1 MFIPLAEIKKCQNGH
16 IPRECCPILFCGS
29 FGSDPT
35 LFIMD
40 CTNTIYAYDLKL
52 KELYQLM
59 VWRECFPVN
68 SMICDRNNNLYLL
81 TSINIHRISRAER
94 GSPGEESGDSRPTSK
109 AEDPMKWL
117 HQRVVS
123 RLSMERP
130 WPSYFLNDTHGNI
143 YVLQEQQTLRCIF
156 GASSVT
162 FEPTTLMTLPSNI
175 IKRFYRA
182 VGGRKCVTYPGLE
195 EPEII
200 CYESNSVLVRFFHP
214 KWKCSI
220 ARWDGSNL
228 TLLTPPF
235 PFRHRKL
242 CIDTEEMMIYAVTMR
257 VGKMHSLYAYRYGV
271 KSLLTLSMEVTQKL
285 TNWRDIA
292 MTLPIE
298 LRERFHGN

>member
-1 MFIPLAEIKKCQNGH
+1 MFIPLTEIKKCRNEH
-16 IPRECCPILFCGS
+16 TLRECCPILFCGS
-29 FGSDPT
+29 FGSDPM

-40 CTNTIYAYDLKL
+40 CMNTIYAYDLKL

-59 VWRECFPVN
+59 VWQECFPIN
-68 SMICDRNNNLYLL
+68 SMICDRDNNLYLL
-81 TSINIHRISRAER
+81 TSINIHRISLSFSLTEN
-94 GSPGEESGDSRPTSK
+94 
-109 AEDPMKWL
+109 PMKWL

-143 YVLQEQQTLRCIF
+143 YVLQEQQTFRCIF
-156 GASSVT
+156 GENSVT
-162 FEPTTLMTLPSNI
+162 FEPITLMTLPSDI
-175 IKRFYRA
+175 IKRSYRA
-182 VGGRKCVTYPGLE
+182 VGLKCVTYPGLE

-285 TNWRDIA
+285 PNWRDIA

-298 LRERFHGN
+298 LRERFYGN

>member
-1 MFIPLAEIKKCQNGH
+1 MFIPLTEIKKCRNEHTPQ
-16 IPRECCPILFCGS
+16 ECCHISFCGS

-35 LFIMD
+35 VFIMD
-40 CTNTIYAYDLKL
+40 CTNAIYAYDLKL
-52 KELYQLM
+52 KELYQLI
-59 VWRECFPVN
+59 VWQECLSIN
-68 SMICDRNNNLYLL
+68 SMICDRDNNLYLL
-81 TSINIHRISRAER
+81 TSIDIRRISRTR
-94 GSPGEESGDSRPTSK
+94 RT
-109 AEDPMKWL
+109 EDPMKWL
-117 HQRVVS
+117 HQRVVL

-143 YVLQEQQTLRCIF
+143 YVMQEQQTFRCIF

-175 IKRFYRA
+175 IKRFYWA
-182 VGGRKCVTYPGLE
+182 VGDFSQVPASGRKCVTYPGLE

-228 TLLTPPF
+228 TILTPPF
-235 PFRHRKL
+235 PFHHLKL
-242 CIDTEEMMIYAVTMR
+242 CIDPAEMMIYAVTMR
-257 VGKMHSLYAYRYGV
+257 VGKMHSLHAYRYGV

-285 TNWRDIA
+285 PNWQDVA

-298 LRERFHGN
+298 LRERFHKN